1 MDTEAR
7 IRAKYYSVRK
17 ALAQSLRA
25 TAESMIA
32 DATLIEGSDIDPS
45 HGWRGGMRQLERLA
59 DDIDLLR
66 QFWVEP
72 PLSVGILEKMHAET
86 SKS

>member
-7 IRAKYYSVRK
+7 IRARYYSVRRE
-17 ALAQSLRA
+17 LAQALRA
-25 TAESMIA
+25 TAESMMA
-32 DATLIEGSDIDPS
+32 DAKLIEGCDMDPS

-59 DDIDLLR
+59 DDLDLLR

-72 PLSVGILEKMHAET
+72 SVGALEKMHAET